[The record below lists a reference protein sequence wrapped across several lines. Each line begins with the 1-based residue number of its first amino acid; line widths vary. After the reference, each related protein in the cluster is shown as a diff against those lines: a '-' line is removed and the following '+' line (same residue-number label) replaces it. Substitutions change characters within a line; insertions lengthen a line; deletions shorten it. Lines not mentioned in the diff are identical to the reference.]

1 MPTTPSGMYWDS
13 QGPLDGPPVLLI
25 EGYTGQLIGWR
36 EEFCAMLTAK
46 GLRVLRMDNRD
57 IGLSRHELEG
67 ATYSI
72 SDMADD
78 VREIL
83 DDAGMDKATIV
94 GQSMGGLI
102 AQHVALNHP
111 DRVAGLVLFYT
122 TPTINYVSDGVFQSD
137 IVIPQTHAEAIDVF
151 LAGNRDTASPAYAY
165 DEAAQR
171 LLASRMYDRDPDQSG
186 VPRQRN
192 AVRQMPDLTDR
203 LSNITVPVALIHGRD
218 DALIS
223 AQGSLRIAE
232 QVPQA
237 ELHLYPGL
245 GHEIAK
251 ALWPDFVAVVERT
264 VRRSVVQSQFSAAA
278 TK

>member
-1 MPTTPSGMYWDS
+1 MPTTPSGMYWDR
-13 QGPLDGPPVLLI
+13 QGPLDGPPVLLL

-36 EEFCAMLTAK
+36 DEFCAMLTAK

-57 IGLSRHELEG
+57 IGLSRHEQEG
-67 ATYSI
+67 ATYSL

-78 VREIL
+78 VREVL
-83 DDAGMDKATIV
+83 DDAGIDKATIV

-122 TPTINYVSDGVFQSD
+122 TPTINDVNDVVFQGD
-137 IVIPQTHAEAIDVF
+137 VLIPQTHAEAIDVF

-171 LLASRMYDRDPDQSG
+171 LLASQMYDRNPDQSG
-186 VPRQRN
+186 IPRQRN
-192 AVRQMPDLTDR
+192 AVKQMPDLTHR

-251 ALWPDFVAVVERT
+251 ALWPDFVAVIERT
-264 VRRSVVQSQFSAAA
+264 VRRSVVQSQVSAAA
-278 TK
+278 TE